1 MNLSAKSVENA
12 KKQLEKAKKQLETEM
27 LYDFLNTCCTFIVE
41 QSKNYIMN
49 STIGDS
55 VKMNIISGWQP
66 PVIRQEGKKVIAR
79 ITNTDSQA
87 VYVEFGVGIVGK
99 ENPHER
105 VSNGNV
111 NYEYNMPSR
120 YKKKDNSWIFSVSGD
135 SDIDIQAEYIDNRTT
150 NTVRTKGSPAVM
162 YAFNACV
169 DLEASQFRAIW
180 ETIKKRYWG

>member
-1 MNLSAKSVENA
+1 MNLSAKSVESA
-12 KKQLEKAKKQLETEM
+12 IKKLEKAKEQLETEM
-27 LYDFLNTCCTFIVE
+27 LYDFLNACCSFIVE
-41 QSKNYIMN
+41 QSKTYIMS
-49 STIGDS
+49 STIGDN

-66 PVIRQEGKKVIAR
+66 PVIRQEGKRVIAR

-99 ENPHER
+99 QNAHDR
-105 VSNGNV
+105 VSSGQV
-111 NYEYNMPSR
+111 DYEYNMPSR
-120 YKKKDNSWIFSVSGD
+120 YKKKDNSWIFSVSSD

-169 DLEASQFRAIW
+169 DLQVSAFRTIW
-180 ETIKKRYWG
+180 QEIKKKYWG

>member
-12 KKQLEKAKKQLETEM
+12 IKQLEKAKKQLETEM
-27 LYDFLNTCCTFIVE
+27 LYDFLNTCCSFIVD

-55 VKMNIISGWQP
+55 VKMNIISGWQA
-66 PVIRQEGKKVIAR
+66 PVIRQEGNKVIAR

-99 ENPHER
+99 QNAHER
-105 VSNGNV
+105 VSSGKV
-111 NYEYNMPSR
+111 DYEYNMPSK
-120 YKKKDNSWIFSVSGD
+120 YKKKDNSWIFSVGSD
-135 SDIDIQAEYIDNRTT
+135 NDIDIQAEYIDNRTT

-169 DLEASQFRAIW
+169 DLEASQFNAIW